1 MPFDKLCRL
10 VPKGLPIFYK
20 VHLPLLSR
28 LNLQKKRFS
37 ETYFLYYFTK
47 YRQQLYQ
54 EIMEGCK
61 NKKLTN
67 ISITG
72 LQCTGKSYFLA
83 DFVLRQRALGEKL
96 EFRILYIN
104 SSRTFLSEPVNYI
117 FIELLSAICF
127 DFDLEKIAYEN
138 LVEMKELPQKIN
150 SQTELL
156 ECLIF
161 LKRRWFL
168 TQPEL
173 LQNFF
178 QLLRE
183 YYEFKGKMLLCVWDQ
198 LNELYRSSNDSD
210 EQRIF
215 KVIDNDK
222 CFHCRLVS
230 ASNTNEN
237 MINRNSTLN
246 ITFEINPFLV
256 FANKSEGNENEL
268 FELVLAEAI
277 YVRPSDILPNQI
289 YIYAK
294 QVFELINESIIEYL
308 YYKKQKFSSKTF
320 EEAKKTY
327 LENRKN

>member
-1 MPFDKLCRL
+1 
-10 VPKGLPIFYK
+10 
-20 VHLPLLSR
+20 
-28 LNLQKKRFS
+28 
-37 ETYFLYYFTK
+37 
-47 YRQQLYQ
+47 
-54 EIMEGCK
+54 
-61 NKKLTN
+61 
-67 ISITG
+67 
-72 LQCTGKSYFLA
+72 
-83 DFVLRQRALGEKL
+83 
-96 EFRILYIN
+96 
-104 SSRTFLSEPVNYI
+104 
-117 FIELLSAICF
+117 
-127 DFDLEKIAYEN
+127 
-138 LVEMKELPQKIN
+138 MKELPQKIN
-150 SQTELL
+150 SQKELL

-161 LKRRWFL
+161 LERTGFL
-168 TQPEL
+168 IEPEL
-173 LQNFF
+173 LQIFF

-183 YYEFKGKMLLCVWDQ
+183 YYEFKGKKLIFIWDQ
-198 LNELYRSSNDSD
+198 LNELYQKSCDSTK
-210 EQRIF
+210 RGIF
-215 KVIDNDK
+215 KAIDNDK

-327 LENRKN
+327 LENRKNSIRSLEINFRQQFFQNAFELISYYKSLRKLLTFQEYLELEKKNDGEKVDFFSYSMNCNFYFRKLI